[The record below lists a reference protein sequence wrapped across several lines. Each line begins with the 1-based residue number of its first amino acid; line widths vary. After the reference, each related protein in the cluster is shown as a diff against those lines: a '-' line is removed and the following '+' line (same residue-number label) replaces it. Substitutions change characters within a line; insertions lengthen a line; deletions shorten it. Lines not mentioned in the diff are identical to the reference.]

1 VQFATPKIDKLNSLT
16 GRTRIL
22 CTCVSLVVLSFTGTN
37 LKADDTRVKA
47 TGHNAFSRPVANM
60 PIRQR
65 LDFSVGNSFF
75 RNPWVASPSS
85 TKARDGLGPL
95 FNTNACQNCHIKDGR
110 GHAPNA
116 LDDNAVSLL
125 VRLSIDGE
133 QALKPHQ
140 ANHTDP
146 RYGGQLQ
153 DFAVPELIPEGRVV
167 IHYQQIP
174 VTLAGGEVVTLR
186 KPKVTIEQLAYGSLH
201 PKIQLSA
208 RIAPPMIG
216 LGLLEAIDQQD
227 IERQADP
234 DDHNA
239 DGISG
244 AVNQVWDRQSRS
256 LRPGRFGWKA
266 GQPTLHQQNAAAFN
280 GDLGV
285 TSVLFE
291 KENCRPQQ
299 ADCVQHAK
307 QTSDGTPE
315 IAPHLLDKV
324 TFYTQNLAVPLRR
337 NPHDKQVRQGE
348 QLFAQLQCRN
358 CHTPAYTTR
367 SDYPLAWLTNQTIA
381 PYTDMLL
388 HDMGE
393 GLTDGTREFR
403 ATARE
408 WRTPPLW
415 GIGLTKAV
423 GGVESYLHDGRAQSL
438 QQAILWHGGEAQ
450 ASRDQYIQLAPEER
464 LALIKFLED
473 L

>member
-1 VQFATPKIDKLNSLT
+1 VELATFKIDKLNFLS
-16 GRTRIL
+16 GRARM
-22 CTCVSLVVLSFTGTN
+22 VSACLSVVLFVIGITN
-37 LKADDTRVKA
+37 LSADDTRVRA
-47 TGHNAFSRPVANM
+47 TGHNAFSRPAANM

-95 FNTNACQNCHIKDGR
+95 FNTNACQNCHVKDGR
-110 GHAPNA
+110 GHAPNS

-125 VRLSIDGE
+125 VRLSIDSE
-133 QALKPHQ
+133 QPLKPQQ

-146 RYGGQLQ
+146 HYGGQLQ
-153 DFAVPELIPEGRVV
+153 DFSIPELTPEGRVA
-167 IHYQQIP
+167 IHYQPIP

-186 KPKVTIEQLAYGSLH
+186 KPTVAIEQLAYGPLH

-227 IERQADP
+227 INSLADP
-234 DDHNA
+234 DDHDS

-244 AVNQVWDRQSRS
+244 AINQVWDHQSQS

-266 GQPTLHQQNAAAFN
+266 GQPTLQQQNAAAFN
-280 GDLGV
+280 GDLGI
-285 TSVLFE
+285 TSALFE
-291 KENCRPQQ
+291 KENCQPQQ
-299 ADCVQHAK
+299 TDCVEHAK
-307 QTSDGTPE
+307 QTSDGQPE

-324 TFYTQNLAVPLRR
+324 TFYSRNLAVPLRR
-337 NPHDKQVRQGE
+337 NPQHPQVRQGE
-348 QLFAQLQCRN
+348 RLFAQLQCSS
-358 CHTPAYTTR
+358 CHTPSYTTR
-367 SDYPLAWLTNQTIA
+367 SDYPLAWLANQTIA
-381 PYTDMLL
+381 PYTDLLL

-393 GLTDGTREFR
+393 GLTDGASEFR
-403 ATARE
+403 AQKGE

-423 GGVESYLHDGRAQSL
+423 SGVESYLHDGRAQSL

-450 ASRDQYIQLAPEER
+450 ASRDQYAQLAPEER
-464 LALIKFLED
+464 QALIKFLED